1 MREREF
7 TPEERHS
14 LESNPNVFKVVNSNI
29 IYTEEFK
36 QQALHL
42 YKEGMSADSIFT
54 KSGIDT
60 SIFPSGYAKSALRRW
75 RNASKQPVSS
85 VRKQKGR
92 PKQTCNMSPEE
103 KDARIAYLEA
113 ENDFLKKLRA
123 LERGE

>member
-7 TPEERHS
+7 TPEERQS
-14 LESNPNVFKVVNSNI
+14 LESNPNVLKVVNSNI
-29 IYTEEFK
+29 IYSEEFK
-36 QQALHL
+36 QQALNL

-60 SIFPSGYAKSALRRW
+60 SIFPKDYAKSALKFW

-85 VRKQKGR
+85 ERKQRGR
-92 PKQTCNMSPEE
+92 HKKTSNMSPEE